1 MPDVE
6 NANLSKIIKR
16 LELIKSLISLEEED
30 EIGANVF
37 KLEQLGTT
45 SGLDSII
52 VTLREKSYS
61 KAAIAI
67 EAFINQH
74 NNISIFI
81 DPEIDGLKLEAKSF
95 EAKLNRLSDEKA
107 DLEKLIH
114 EFGVRHNKE
123 LGELILKILKYRKT
137 KAKGTPK
144 ETEAEE
150 DYKNYSQEF
159 EISKNEKIADLSEE
173 ELLEIKKK
181 YRKASKL
188 CHPDVVNEDQK
199 ELADKLFADL
209 NAAYERND
217 LEKVKEILKNLEK
230 GNFFVN
236 KSDAIN
242 EKQLM
247 MTEIEKLRIR
257 IQALLQH
264 VQSIKESDA
273 YKTICSI
280 ADWDIYF
287 KKTKEKLENQAKEL
301 KSEESDTNYLAV

>member
-1 MPDVE
+1 MPDVQ
-6 NANLSKIIKR
+6 NINLSKIIKR

-30 EIGANVF
+30 EIEAHIF
-37 KLEQLGTT
+37 KLEHLG
-45 SGLDSII
+45 II
-52 VTLREKSYS
+52 PELEKIILSLKEKSYS

-67 EAFINQH
+67 EQFINQR

-81 DPEIDGLKLEAKSF
+81 DPEMDGLKLEAKSL
-95 EAKLNRLSDEKA
+95 EAKLNKLSNEKA

-159 EISKNEKIADLSEE
+159 EVSKNEKVADLTEE

-181 YRKASKL
+181 YRSASKL
-188 CHPDVVNEDQK
+188 CHPDVVSEEQK
-199 ELADKLFADL
+199 ELADKLFTEL
-209 NAAYERND
+209 NKAYEQND
-217 LEKVKEILKNLEK
+217 LKKVTEILENLKK
-230 GNFFVN
+230 GNFFVS
-236 KSDAIN
+236 KSDTIT

-247 MTEIEKLRIR
+247 KAEIEKLKIR
-257 IQALLQH
+257 ISELQQQ
-264 VQSIKESDA
+264 VELIKESDA
-273 YKTICSI
+273 YNTISTLK
-280 ADWDIYF
+280 DWDVYF
-287 KKTKEKLENQAKEL
+287 KETKEKLENQAKEL
-301 KSEESDTNYLAV
+301 EDGGE

>member
-1 MPDVE
+1 MSDVQ
-6 NANLSKIIKR
+6 NIDLPKIIRR

-30 EIGANVF
+30 EITTHVT
-37 KLEQLGTT
+37 KLEQQVLTHE
-45 SGLDSII
+45 LKNLII
-52 VTLREKSYS
+52 YLKEKSYS
-61 KAAIAI
+61 KAVIAI

-74 NNISIFI
+74 HNLTLYN
-81 DPEIDGLKLEAKSF
+81 DPEIEGLKLEAKSL
-95 EAKLNRLSDEKA
+95 EAKLNKLSNEKA

-123 LGELILKILKYRKT
+123 LGELILKILKFRKD

-150 DYKNYSQEF
+150 DYKNYRQEF
-159 EISKNEKIADLSEE
+159 EVSKNEKIAELTDE

-181 YRKASKL
+181 YRKTSKL
-188 CHPDVVNEDQK
+188 CHPDVVSEDQK
-199 ELADKLFADL
+199 ELADKLFAQL

-217 LEKVKEILKNLEK
+217 LQRVKEILENLET

-247 MTEIEKLRIR
+247 KTEIEKLRIR
-257 IQALLQH
+257 INELVQQ
-264 VQSIKESDA
+264 VQSIKESEA

-280 ADWDIYF
+280 ADWDAYF
-287 KKTKEKLENQAKEL
+287 KEIKEKLENQAKEL
-301 KSEESDTNYLAV
+301 ARGK